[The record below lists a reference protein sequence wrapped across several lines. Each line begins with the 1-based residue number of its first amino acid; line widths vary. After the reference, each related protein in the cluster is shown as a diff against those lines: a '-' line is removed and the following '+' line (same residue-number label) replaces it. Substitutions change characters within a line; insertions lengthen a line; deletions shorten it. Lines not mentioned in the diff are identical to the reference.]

1 MIDEA
6 KRIKEM
12 KEEQKIMEGIHMKN
26 ITIRN
31 NREMKEQQRK
41 LKEYEEEKYC
51 NKMLK
56 MIFGT
61 AIIGIMLEIVG
72 LAIGL

>member
-56 MIFGT
+56 MIFVVT
-61 AIIGIMLEIVG
+61 IIGIILEIVG

>member
-26 ITIRN
+26 ITTRN

-61 AIIGIMLEIVG
+61 TIIGIILEIVG